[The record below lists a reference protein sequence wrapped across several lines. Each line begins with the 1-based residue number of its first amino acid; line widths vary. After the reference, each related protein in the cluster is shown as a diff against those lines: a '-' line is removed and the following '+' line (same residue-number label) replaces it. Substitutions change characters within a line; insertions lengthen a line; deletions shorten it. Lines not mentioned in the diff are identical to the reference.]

1 MPYQE
6 VVMPD
11 FMTSWDAESL
21 VNREAW
27 FGQKNIV
34 TRIKEDIKSE
44 LQCPWTSTGQ
54 NNILR

>member
-1 MPYQE
+1 
-6 VVMPD
+6 MPD